1 MFIVAF
7 DDTQFALVSNLR
19 RSSRSSTIL
28 SAFDRGLQLPAK
40 VIDTAIFKVSN
51 FVHNA
56 IHLGKDAVFDL
67 EFDVKIDPVVDDA
80 IDFAIDREFELM
92 TDRAEVGGGVIF
104 CVIFAL
110 RMLKVINACANE
122 PHRTSTELI
131 VLLPET
137 PSTVNI
143 KCKYWLQRFLT

>member
-1 MFIVAF
+1 MI
-7 DDTQFALVSNLR
+7 DT
-19 RSSRSSTIL
+19 
-28 SAFDRGLQLPAK
+28 
-40 VIDTAIFKVSN
+40 VIDVEFDVW
-51 FVHNA
+51 FVLKIDVA

-92 TDRAEVGGGVIF
+92 IDRAEVGGGAIF

-122 PHRTSTELI
+122 PEANYDNFYS
-131 VLLPET
+131 LL
-137 PSTVNI
+137 
-143 KCKYWLQRFLT
+143 L